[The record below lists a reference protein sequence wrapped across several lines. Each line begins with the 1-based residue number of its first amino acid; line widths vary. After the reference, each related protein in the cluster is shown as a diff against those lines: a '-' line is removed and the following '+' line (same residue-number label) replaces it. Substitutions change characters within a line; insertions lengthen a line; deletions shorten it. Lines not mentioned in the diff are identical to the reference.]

1 MGSELWQLIFTM
13 AYKRNGVHKF
23 QVTLHQPQ
31 KAKRNTGE
39 REERER
45 EREEGATCNGVA
57 CHPSLVVC
65 AWSVAQQTLN

>member
-1 MGSELWQLIFTM
+1 M

-39 REERER
+39 REG
-45 EREEGATCNGVA
+45 EEKEEAGKGLQRATALPAIHRLLCVLGVW
-57 CHPSLVVC
+57 HNKL
-65 AWSVAQQTLN
+65 